1 MKTKLA
7 LLTFSVAIASVSNA
21 AITLTGTALKNVQGT
36 TSTDLV
42 AGRLGLLIVDTAGD
56 GFLTGL
62 TGGTSP
68 AAGNV
73 FSSVNKYSTTGAGL
87 TVSATFGGDL
97 VLARLTTSTAFG
109 DTSMAGALPS
119 FNAASYLN
127 KNFAIVWFDSL
138 TTAGSETVASAG
150 VNFGI
155 ARGADWTFPASDSG
169 QLFSYGTGGSNLD
182 QITLGAGGSSTAAT
196 AAAGQ
201 SVAFATAGTSLQFVP
216 EPSAALLGAVGAL
229 VLLRRR
235 RI

>member
-1 MKTKLA
+1 MKTTLA

-21 AITLTGTALKNVQGT
+21 AISLAGTALKNVQGT
-36 TSTDLV
+36 TATDLV
-42 AGRLGLLIVDTAGD
+42 AGRLGLIIVDTTGD

-73 FSSVNKYSTTGAGL
+73 FSSANKYSTTGAGL
-87 TVSATFGGDL
+87 TINSTFGGDL
-97 VLARLTTSTAFG
+97 VVARLTTSTSFG
-109 DTSMAGALPS
+109 DTTMAGALTGFTATP
-119 FNAASYLN
+119 YLN
-127 KNFAIVWFDSL
+127 KNFAIVWFNTL
-138 TTAGSETVASAG
+138 TTAGSETLASAG
-150 VNFGI
+150 LNFGI
-155 ARGADWTFPASDSG
+155 ARGADWTFPAADSG
-169 QLFSYGTGGSNLD
+169 AYTYGTAVSNLD

-196 AAAGQ
+196 AAVGQ